1 MFIRLN
7 RFRAY
12 ILLLIFNGIFQILF
26 QSEVPESV
34 STFKGDLIV
43 ALKFVLPLE
52 KKLKNRTTKE
62 LGSLHVLVKEAKNL
76 TAIKS
81 SGTSDPFCKRYS
93 YHATKNVM
101 IELIK

>member
-1 MFIRLN
+1 MR
-7 RFRAY
+7 Y
-12 ILLLIFNGIFQILF
+12 SSFNCIFQILF

-52 KKLKNRTTKE
+52 SKLKNRTTKE

-81 SGTSDPFCKRYS
+81 SGTSDPFCKR
-93 YHATKNVM
+93 
-101 IELIK
+101 